1 MFFCA
6 SAASQDRIILHG
18 KTQERNRGAMQRWIL
33 WLLIP
38 LFVCLSG
45 CVQSDMVIQHQGQT
59 GGSLTY
65 RLTLPQPDPLFTEQ
79 VIQQAHRLGGA
90 VKQRDKTHL
99 QVTIPFDTSQ
109 QLATV
114 LNRIGRVPYL
124 SQVTAKADIFDQNL
138 LLFVRERFRYDID
151 LRPLGIE
158 SRDQAVL
165 VAPRSL
171 LNFQLAL
178 ETPWGGHPIERPA
191 MAKDTVV
198 NPHVQRGGD
207 RLTWTLIP
215 GYLNHL
221 EAVYWYPSP
230 LGWGTLVIV
239 GLLMLGSWLRTRL
252 SGSA

>member
-1 MFFCA
+1 
-6 SAASQDRIILHG
+6 
-18 KTQERNRGAMQRWIL
+18 MQRWIL

-45 CVQSDMVIQHQGQT
+45 CVQADMVIQHQGQT

-65 RLTLPQPDPLFTEQ
+65 TLTLPQPDPPFTEQ
-79 VIQQAHRLGGA
+79 VIQQARRLGGA
-90 VKQRDKTHL
+90 VKERDKIHL

-124 SQVTAKADIFDQNL
+124 PQVTAEADVFDQNL

-165 VAPRSL
+165 VAPQSL

-178 ETPWGGHPIERPA
+178 ETPWGARPIERPA

-207 RLTWTLIP
+207 RLTWTLMP

-239 GLLMLGSWLRTRL
+239 SLLMLGSWLRTRL

>member
-1 MFFCA
+1 
-6 SAASQDRIILHG
+6 
-18 KTQERNRGAMQRWIL
+18 
-33 WLLIP
+33 
-38 LFVCLSG
+38 
-45 CVQSDMVIQHQGQT
+45 MVIQHQGQT

-65 RLTLPQPDPLFTEQ
+65 TLTLPQPDPPFTEQ
-79 VIQQAHRLGGA
+79 VIQQARRLGGA
-90 VKQRDKTHL
+90 VKERDKIHL

-124 SQVTAKADIFDQNL
+124 PQVTAEADVFDQNL

-165 VAPRSL
+165 VAPQSL

-178 ETPWGGHPIERPA
+178 ETPWGARPIERPA

-207 RLTWTLIP
+207 RLTWTLMP

-239 GLLMLGSWLRTRL
+239 SLLMLGSWLRTRL

>member
-1 MFFCA
+1 
-6 SAASQDRIILHG
+6 
-18 KTQERNRGAMQRWIL
+18 MQRWIV

-38 LFVCLSG
+38 LVVCLSG
-45 CVQSDMVIQHQGQT
+45 CVQADVVIQHQGQT

-65 RLTLPQPDPLFTEQ
+65 TLTLPQPDLPFTEQ
-79 VIQQAHRLGGA
+79 VIQQARRLGGA
-90 VKQRDKTHL
+90 VKERDKTHL

-114 LNRIGRVPYL
+114 LNRIGGAPYL
-124 SQVTAKADIFDQNL
+124 PQVTAEADIFDQNL
-138 LLFVRERFRYDID
+138 LLFVRERLRYDID

-165 VAPRSL
+165 VAPQSL

-178 ETPWGGHPIERPA
+178 ETPWGARPIERPA
-191 MAKDTVV
+191 TTADTVV

-207 RLTWTLIP
+207 RLTWTLMP

-221 EAVYWYPSP
+221 EAAYWYPSP
-230 LGWGTLVIV
+230 LGWGTLAIV
-239 GLLMLGSWLRTRL
+239 GLLVLGSWLRTRL
-252 SGSA
+252 PRSRST